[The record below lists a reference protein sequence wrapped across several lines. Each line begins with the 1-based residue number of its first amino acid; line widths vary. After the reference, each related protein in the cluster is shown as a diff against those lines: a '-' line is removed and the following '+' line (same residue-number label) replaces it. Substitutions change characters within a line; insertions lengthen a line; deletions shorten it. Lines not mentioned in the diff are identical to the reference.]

1 MHSSI
6 ENLIE
11 ESQKL
16 AETHAIHC
24 TALITSSQL
33 HDAIEYCRSLG
44 IDPPQCSLTAQ
55 SRNAV
60 RLREKAKEMLSDAA
74 WWKKRLK
81 ITALRGFEQT
91 QINAGLVSHGISDQ
105 SYDHLK
111 ANK

>member
-16 AETHAIHC
+16 SETHAIHC

-55 SRNAV
+55 SPNAHK
-60 RLREKAKEMLSDAA
+60 LREKAKDLLSDAA
-74 WWKKRLK
+74 WWKKRLNLK
-81 ITALRGFEQT
+81 NLRDFEQ
-91 QINAGLVSHGISDQ
+91 QQRLAGKVTRGISDDTIEQ
-105 SYDHLK
+105 MK
-111 ANK
+111 NET